1 MKIIQNFKENGVAE
15 APSAHLKP
23 PLDNA
28 NSQGQK
34 TTVYCIKM
42 ICSEGQTLLRT
53 FYYLRTA
60 KNY

>member
-23 PLDNA
+23 PLDKA
-28 NSQGQK
+28 NSQEQK
-34 TTVYCIKM
+34 TTVYCIN
-42 ICSEGQTLLRT
+42 ICSGRQTLLRT

>member
-15 APSAHLKP
+15 ALSAHLKP

-34 TTVYCIKM
+34 TTVYCIN
-42 ICSEGQTLLRT
+42 IYSERQSLLRA

-60 KNY
+60 KKY

>member
-23 PLDNA
+23 PLDKA
-28 NSQGQK
+28 NSQEQK
-34 TTVYCIKM
+34 TTVYCIN
-42 ICSEGQTLLRT
+42 ICSERQILLRT